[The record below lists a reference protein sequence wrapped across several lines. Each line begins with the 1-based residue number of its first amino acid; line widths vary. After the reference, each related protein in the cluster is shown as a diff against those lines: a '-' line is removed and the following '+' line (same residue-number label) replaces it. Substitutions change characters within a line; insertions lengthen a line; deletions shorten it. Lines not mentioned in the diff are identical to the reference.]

1 MPKLIDAKG
10 INGID
15 SIGDKHKND
24 NESIDDGNDDTNSND
39 SNDDNESDNKHNDG
53 DMGDSHDKNDKN
65 TPNPLTQLK
74 WLIKPTTF
82 TSEEEIKN

>member
-24 NESIDDGNDDTNSND
+24 NTSIDDDNDDTNSND
-39 SNDDNESDNKHNDG
+39 SNDDNQSDNNNNDG

-65 TPNPLTQLK
+65 TSNPPTQLK

>member
-1 MPKLIDAKG
+1 MLIDDNG

-15 SIGDKHKND
+15 SIGYKHKND
-24 NESIDDGNDDTNSND
+24 NTSIDDDNNDTNSND
-39 SNDDNESDNKHNDG
+39 SNDDNESDNNNNDG
-53 DMGDSHDKNDKN
+53 DMGDTHDKNDKN
-65 TPNPLTQLK
+65 TSNPPTQLK